1 MVMWDCFISSVNHH
15 FKYLETEFE
24 FSRVSTDIP
33 FIVYKS
39 SLIRVD
45 IFWEC
50 GGRYELDLIIDINGE
65 SDKYKHSLHIND
77 LIRIHRQR
85 DNRNYEWIMINTKE
99 KLDSGVQELAQLLY
113 KHGLKLLQH
122 DQKEIKRTLE

>member
-1 MVMWDCFISSVNHH
+1 MWDYFISSVDHH

-24 FSRVSTDIP
+24 FRRVSTDIP

-39 SLIRVD
+39 PLIRVD

-122 DQKEIKRTLE
+122 DQKEIKKIL